1 MDDLGDAYWWYRA
14 RREIIADVITKYVPP
29 RGRIV
34 DFGSGTGAT
43 AALLRDRG
51 YRVWAAEISPL
62 ALNGCRRREIDVI
75 DLRSNSLPERFAD
88 CIVLGDV
95 LEHIEDE
102 AALLAQIRNALVA
115 SGLLITTVPAYEF
128 LWSGEDY
135 ISEHRRRYR
144 RPQLVMTLEK
154 GGFEVI
160 WGSYF
165 NTMLLPVI
173 AGAIVLKR
181 IFRPREMY
189 KSDVKPLSPGL
200 NSILYRIF
208 RGESHLLMRVP
219 LPIGASI
226 IAIARPALA

>member
-29 RGRIV
+29 RARIV

-51 YRVWAAEISPL
+51 YRVLAAEISPL
-62 ALNGCRRREIDVI
+62 ALNGCEVI
-75 DLRSNSLPERFAD
+75 DLRSNPLPEQVAD

-102 AALLAQIRNALVA
+102 AALLAQIRNTLVA

-135 ISEHRRRYR
+135 VSEHLRRYR
-144 RPQLVMTLEK
+144 RSQLILALEK

-165 NTMLLPVI
+165 NTLLLPAI
-173 AGAIVLKR
+173 AGAVVLKR

-189 KSDVKPLSPGL
+189 KSDLKPLSPRL

-208 RGESHLLMRVP
+208 RAEAHLLMRVP